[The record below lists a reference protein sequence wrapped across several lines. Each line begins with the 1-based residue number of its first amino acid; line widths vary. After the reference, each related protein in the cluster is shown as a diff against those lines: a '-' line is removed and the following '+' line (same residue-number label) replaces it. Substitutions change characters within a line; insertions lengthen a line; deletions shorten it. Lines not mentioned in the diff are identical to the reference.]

1 MHRHIAIA
9 AAGLALAFVA
19 QSQTLTGVKVAP
31 QPAAPGAPVTI
42 TADFDV
48 SGGALN
54 CNVRID
60 FGDGTPKRDFKI
72 NQTKDVPL
80 VVSHTFAKAGTY
92 RVMVEPKT
100 NLPMLKCTGDN
111 QYAQVTVAAP
121 AKAAPAAA
129 AAPAGPKCPDGW
141 KLDAKSVNRK
151 TGAFTC
157 TAKAG
162 SAAPAAR
169 PECPGELGYYENLKR
184 GQLGCRP

>member
-9 AAGLALAFVA
+9 AAGLALAFAV

-80 VVSHTFAKAGTY
+80 VVSHTYAKAGTY

-121 AKAAPAAA
+121 AKAAPAA